1 MPDSE
6 LEAELLDAERRL
18 QAAQRAG
25 DVAALDDLLD
35 DHLIAV
41 GPDGG
46 RYAKQDDLATHRDR
60 TSVIDEL
67 VEEQLELL
75 VEGGTGVTFLVARVA
90 GRFGGSPSRRGCGTP
105 ARGSTTTTAAGGSS
119 RRTSARPDTA
129 VARGG
134 ARRPRPGAVATTGAP
149 DRHAGAGGRRQS
161 R

>member
-6 LEAELLDAERRL
+6 LEAELLVAERRL

-46 RYAKQDDLATHRDR
+46 RYAKQDDLAAHRDR

-90 GRFGGSPSRRGCGTP
+90 GRFGGSPFAARLRYTRTWIHDDDRGWRILAAHISP
-105 ARGSTTTTAAGGSS
+105 A
-119 RRTSARPDTA
+119 
-129 VARGG
+129 
-134 ARRPRPGAVATTGAP
+134 
-149 DRHAGAGGRRQS
+149 
-161 R
+161 